1 MPHISTVA
9 FPLESKATRHIT
21 LSLCCVVLCSVPK
34 LCLTLWD
41 FMDSNMLGL
50 AVLQYLPKFVQVH
63 VHCIN
68 DAIQPSHPL
77 MPSSALNLSQHQGL
91 FQWVG
96 CLHQV
101 PNSTWWDDTGAS
113 SSASVLPMSIQCWF
127 PLRLTGLISLLSE
140 ESSLVPQFE
149 DIDSLVLYF
158 PYSPA
163 LTTICDHW
171 EDHSFDYS
179 RALN

>member
-1 MPHISTVA
+1 M
-9 FPLESKATRHIT
+9 
-21 LSLCCVVLCSVPK
+21 LCSVPK
-34 LCLTLWD
+34 LCLTIWD

-50 AVLQYLPKFVQVH
+50 PVLHYLPKFVQVH

-77 MPSSALNLSQHQGL
+77 MPSSALNLSLHQGL

-140 ESSLVPQFE
+140 ESFLVPQFE

-171 EDHSFDYS
+171 EDHSFDCS